1 MGISREGRLSLHKV
15 ERVVSKEEVNCNL
28 WYFLYKERKNFWQ
41 EKGGGDGWISKAG
54 QRGVL

>member
-28 WYFLYKERKNFWQ
+28 WYFLYKGTKKAKISGRKR
-41 EKGGGDGWISKAG
+41 GGGRRMDK
-54 QRGVL
+54 